1 MRRVRILRLLSTSK
15 ELAIEFC
22 ERCAR
27 VCDHGCRADAI
38 RERAI
43 AQRLRFGGRF

>member
-1 MRRVRILRLLSTSK
+1 MRRVRILRLLRKPK

-27 VCDHGCRADAI
+27 VCDIGCRADAI

-43 AQRLRFGGRF
+43 AQRVLFGGRF